1 MSQQSSFV
9 MWMTVRV
16 GIHAEDCISK
26 EKEVG
31 CGGRLAQGVIRSR
44 GCHDVCELDGAADAD
59 DSQFAHFGALF
70 LSHVRP
76 AMGYVL
82 GSVAETVAERHSCG
96 GVFVDD
102 GRCGLRIPGFHTE
115 YAKINEF
122 LAGTREADKFGLQP
136 VKEFCWNA
144 MRPRRC

>member
-76 AMGYVL
+76 VMGDVL
-82 GSVAETVAERHSCG
+82 GLVAETGFLAERHSCG
-96 GVFVDD
+96 GIFVDD
-102 GRCGLRIPGFHTE
+102 GRYGLRKTAFHAE
-115 YAKINEF
+115 FAKINEF
-122 LAGTREADKFGLQP
+122 LASTREADEFGLCS
-136 VKEFCWNA
+136 VENL
-144 MRPRRC
+144 